1 VGVVTVYG
9 RMAVLEALEAG
20 GVELVLLARNARGDT
35 VDDIVRLAGERGVTL
50 RKVAPEKVTR
60 MSGNGRHDQG
70 VVAEVA
76 APGLRP
82 LAELLATT
90 TPDTVL
96 VLDGV
101 TNPQNVGMIIRT
113 VAAAG
118 LDGVVLPEAGSP
130 GVGPLVVKASA
141 GVAFRATILSTPT
154 AADAVEQLR
163 AAGLTVIGLRAEAPS
178 LYDGAL
184 PQRAAWVLG
193 GEHDGVTV
201 DVDEWRSLP
210 LANGVESLNV
220 AVTAGIVAYELV
232 RARRP
237 G

>member
-20 GVELVLLARNARGDT
+20 GVELVLLARTARGDT
-35 VDDIVRLAGERGVTL
+35 VDDIVRLAAERGVTL

-60 MSGNGRHDQG
+60 VSGNGRHDQG

-76 APGLRP
+76 APGVVA
-82 LAELLATT
+82 LAEWLAAN
-90 TPDTVL
+90 TPDALL

-113 VAAAG
+113 ATAAG

-141 GVAFRATILSTPT
+141 GVAFRATILSAPT
-154 AADAVEQLR
+154 AADAVAQLR
-163 AAGLTVIGLRAEAPS
+163 RAGLTIVGLRADAPS
-178 LYDGAL
+178 LFDGSL
-184 PQRAAWVLG
+184 PDRGAYVLG

-201 DVDEWRSLP
+201 AAEEWRSLP

-220 AVTAGIVAYELV
+220 AVTAGVVAYELA
-232 RARRP
+232 RGRRP

>member
-1 VGVVTVYG
+1 
-9 RMAVLEALEAG
+9 
-20 GVELVLLARNARGDT
+20 
-35 VDDIVRLAGERGVTL
+35 
-50 RKVAPEKVTR
+50 VTR

-82 LAELLATT
+82 LAERLATA
-90 TPDTVL
+90 TPDAVL

-113 VAAAG
+113 AAAAG

-154 AADAVEQLR
+154 AADAVTKLR
-163 AAGLTVIGLRAEAPS
+163 AAGLTVIGLRAGAPS
-178 LYDGAL
+178 LYEGAL

>member
-82 LAELLATT
+82 LAEWLATA
-90 TPDTVL
+90 TPDAVL

-154 AADAVEQLR
+154 AADAVAQLR

-178 LYDGAL
+178 LYEGAL